1 MRAKNKEEGGL
12 EKSKEKWF
20 FCIATSMA
28 SLCNQFTKIHQS
40 SFRLQLKDFVQSVI
54 RSKEF
59 NFQNRI
65 WGSDF
70 RYKSTLFFSFFLE
83 KLFLTYIE
91 LEAKE
96 KVLQIMLCFH
106 FRSICLL
113 MLKRQRNTASRSWYK
128 PFFVMSSFFAV
139 KEQKTTSSLRRK
151 CDPFLQFW
159 TPNALLLTTLWTIG
173 SSIAY
178 VL

>member
-1 MRAKNKEEGGL
+1 MVFLYRNKHGQLVQSIYKNP
-12 EKSKEKWF
+12 SKQFQIAAER
-20 FCIATSMA
+20 FCSK
-28 SLCNQFTKIHQS
+28 CNQKQRVQFSESYLRIGFS
-40 SFRLQLKDFVQSVI
+40 LQK
-54 RSKEF
+54 
-59 NFQNRI
+59 
-65 WGSDF
+65 
-70 RYKSTLFFSFFLE
+70 YPFFSFFLE

-151 CDPFLQFW
+151 CDPFLQF
-159 TPNALLLTTLWTIG
+159 
-173 SSIAY
+173 
-178 VL
+178 

>member
-1 MRAKNKEEGGL
+1 MIFLYRNKHGQLVQSIYKNT
-12 EKSKEKWF
+12 SKQF
-20 FCIATSMA
+20 LIAP
-28 SLCNQFTKIHQS
+28 KI
-40 SFRLQLKDFVQSVI
+40 FVQSVI
-54 RSKEF
+54 RKQRVQFSESYL
-59 NFQNRI
+59 RI
-65 WGSDF
+65 G
-70 RYKSTLFFSFFLE
+70 FSLQKYPFFLE

-151 CDPFLQFW
+151 CDPFLQF
-159 TPNALLLTTLWTIG
+159 
-173 SSIAY
+173 
-178 VL
+178 